1 MMADKEQARERNKGG
16 RPAADFDKSIFEGLC
31 SIQATRDEIC
41 KVFHTTDKTLV
52 RWVKRTYG
60 AAFDAVFDRYRID
73 GLMSLRRV
81 QFDLAQKSATMAI
94 YLGKV
99 YLGQTDTP
107 IEHKMKQRQ
116 LDIMEM
122 EAKAAQKAA
131 GMDDDGADDKAA
143 MEEARA
149 FFDDFTDEEKK
160 EYFRL
165 ETKGQAT
172 VERKMRRDEPKD
184 NGLFLDPNDS
194 FADMR
199 TYNLSEFTDE
209 EMSQYKALRV
219 KAIQTGYKLR
229 NPGCKFAEGFDYG
242 TTTRDNA
249 PRREAS
255 A

>member
-1 MMADKEQARERNKGG
+1 MADKEQARERNKGG

-107 IEHKMKQRQ
+107 IEHALKQRQ

-122 EAKAAQKAA
+122 EAKAAQQQADAA
-131 GMDDDGADDKAA
+131 CQNADA
-143 MEEARA
+143 
-149 FFDDFTDEEKK
+149 
-160 EYFRL
+160 
-165 ETKGQAT
+165 
-172 VERKMRRDEPKD
+172 
-184 NGLFLDPNDS
+184 
-194 FADMR
+194 
-199 TYNLSEFTDE
+199 
-209 EMSQYKALRV
+209 
-219 KAIQTGYKLR
+219 
-229 NPGCKFAEGFDYG
+229 
-242 TTTRDNA
+242 DNA
-249 PRREAS
+249 DFALLTDIELDVLHKLFEKADGTIAADVDVLAQAHGSSFVRYPEQTPEERAENVKLLHS
-255 A
+255 